1 MMKIDLKEYLR
12 SPCSASSL
20 PYWKSKQIQI
30 PSDILVVH
38 DKDYKADI
46 FQDYKDER
54 YFRLYNDLSSI
65 DSIERNKDVCVE
77 YVSEKTINDLVD
89 TINISYDY
97 LKVTKEQILLLQKT
111 PVYDSRFWIL
121 LKEKHSNDYVGSGI
135 ADFDPSIGELIIEWI
150 QVAPVHRRKGYGTLI
165 VNFLLNEA
173 KGIVKFATVSG
184 KVDDQN
190 MPERLY
196 RKCGFVGNDI
206 WHILHRCS

>member
-1 MMKIDLKEYLR
+1 MMKIDLEEYLR

-30 PSDILVVH
+30 PNDILIVH
-38 DKDYKADI
+38 DKDYKPNI
-46 FQDYKDER
+46 FHGYKDER
-54 YFRLYNDLSSI
+54 YFRLYNDLSNI

-89 TINISYDY
+89 TINFSYDY
-97 LKVTKEQILLLQKT
+97 LKVSKEQILLLQKT

-121 LKEKHSNDYVGSGI
+121 LKEKYSNNYVGSGI
-135 ADFDPSIGELIIEWI
+135 ADLDTSIGELIIEWI
-150 QVAPVHRRKGYGTLI
+150 EVAPAHRRKGYGTLI

-173 KGIVKFATVSG
+173 KGIAKFATVSG
-184 KVDDQN
+184 RVDDPN

-206 WHILHRCS
+206 WHILHRCL